1 MRSTGTG
8 VQHATAKATAMSTT
22 ARDRRGG
29 DGGGYNE
36 ATQTISSATST
47 PSSPLQSCSLSND
60 VDIGGSDSGH
70 GDESDSNSGGDGGS
84 AQAPLLASQGRDG
97 DGGGTCMPTLA
108 DQEGRARQD
117 DCGGWDQEDDG
128 GWLSD
133 WEERRETTR
142 RGSAEQG
149 QLKDAP
155 GP

>member
-1 MRSTGTG
+1 MRNFAEG
-8 VQHATAKATAMSTT
+8 VKQKLA
-22 ARDRRGG
+22 DL
-29 DGGGYNE
+29 
-36 ATQTISSATST
+36 TST
-47 PSSPLQSCSLSND
+47 SLKRNA
-60 VDIGGSDSGH
+60 H
-70 GDESDSNSGGDGGS
+70 ASDSNSGGDGGS
-84 AQAPLLASQGRDG
+84 AQAPPLASQGRDG

>member
-1 MRSTGTG
+1 
-8 VQHATAKATAMSTT
+8 
-22 ARDRRGG
+22 
-29 DGGGYNE
+29 
-36 ATQTISSATST
+36 
-47 PSSPLQSCSLSND
+47 
-60 VDIGGSDSGH
+60 
-70 GDESDSNSGGDGGS
+70 
-84 AQAPLLASQGRDG
+84 
-97 DGGGTCMPTLA
+97 MPTLA

-155 GP
+155 GPEGGPEGEGVGARASDSGYPFL